1 MDEIHDAFQSGRLA
15 CPIPSDEAH
24 DLPWLDIERDILE
37 GKRRILLADVLDP

>member
-24 DLPWLDIERDILE
+24 DLTRLDVERDAFERE
-37 GKRRILLADVLDP
+37 GRIFLLKVLDS